1 MSIDT
6 PEPSPHRLERTLPS
20 SYYHDSEIWRLE
32 RERIFTREWLC
43 ACREEVLAEPGARL
57 VLDLA
62 GESVLLTRDRDG
74 RLHGFYNVC
83 RHRGAQLCKS
93 GAATTSGPIRCP
105 YHSWAYGLDGKLLSA
120 PHMEAVEGFA
130 KEDFSLYPVAVE
142 AWGGFVFVHL
152 TPSEARPLAE
162 QLGGV
167 PGRLA
172 RYPLDRLKVGWAIE
186 YDVAANWKIV
196 AENYNECY
204 HCAGIHPELCDLVP
218 AFRSQGGAGLDWER
232 GIPHRDGAYT
242 FTSSGTTSR
251 EPFPGLDQDELT
263 RHKGELVYP
272 NLFLSLSCDHVAAF
286 LLFPDG
292 PARTR
297 ITCLFLFAEEE
308 LAKEGFD
315 ASDAVEFWDLVNR
328 QDWSICES
336 VQRGTGSR
344 PHDHGYYAPME
355 DWNLDIR
362 RYVLN
367 RILPE

>member
-6 PEPSPHRLERTLPS
+6 PEPSPNRLERTLPS
-20 SYYHDSEIWRLE
+20 SYYHDPDIWRRE
-32 RERIFTREWLC
+32 RERIFAREWVC
-43 ACREEVLAEPGARL
+43 VCREELLAEPGARL
-57 VLDLA
+57 AIELA
-62 GESVLLTRDRDG
+62 GESILLTRDREG

-93 GAATTSGPIRCP
+93 GGPAATSGPIRCP
-105 YHSWAYGLDGKLLSA
+105 YHSWSYGLDGKLLSA
-120 PHMEAVEGFA
+120 PHLDSFA
-130 KEDFSLYPVAVE
+130 KDEFSLYPVGVE
-142 AWGGFVFVHL
+142 SWGGFVFVHL
-152 TPSEARPLAE
+152 TPAEAKPLAE

-167 PGRLA
+167 PERLA
-172 RYPLDRLKVGWAIE
+172 RYPLGALKVGCAIE
-186 YDVAANWKIV
+186 YDVAANWKII

-204 HCAGIHPELCDLVP
+204 HCAGVHPELCDLVP

-242 FTSSGTTSR
+242 FTRSGTTNR
-251 EPFPGLDQDELT
+251 APFPGLDQDELT

-286 LLFPDG
+286 LLFPEA
-292 PARTR
+292 PSRTR
-297 ITCLFLFAEEE
+297 ITCLFLFTEQQM
-308 LAKEGFD
+308 AKESFD
-315 ASDAVEFWDLVNR
+315 ASDAVGFWDLVNK
-328 QDWSICES
+328 QDWAICES

-344 PHDHGYYAPME
+344 AHDHGYYAPME

-367 RILPE
+367 RILID